1 MRKFSETIARF
12 YAAEILLAIEYLHE
26 RSIIYRDLKPEN
38 ILLDTEGHVKV
49 TDFGLSKVMYS
60 SNQKTYSLCGTPEY
74 MAPEVIMGKGYTQA
88 ADWFSFVKVCL
99 YRVLSFTICSQ
110 VDLPSSITIRAPCF
124 AIYAPSQSL
133 FLTIY
138 QNTLNL
144 CCLRCFKS
152 TLKNAWDLRKELLK
166 SKNILSSKTLI
177 SSCWQSG

>member
-88 ADWFSFVKVCL
+88 ADWFSFVK
-99 YRVLSFTICSQ
+99 SM
-110 VDLPSSITIRAPCF
+110 
-124 AIYAPSQSL
+124 
-133 FLTIY
+133 
-138 QNTLNL
+138 
-144 CCLRCFKS
+144 
-152 TLKNAWDLRKELLK
+152 
-166 SKNILSSKTLI
+166 LI
-177 SSCWQSG
+177 